1 MEKFKELIEGTTLVL
16 VDYFATW
23 CGPCKAMHPIL
34 EDLKKQLG
42 DKVKI
47 VKIDID
53 TPANRSLVET
63 YKIQSVP
70 TLMIF
75 REGKMQWRQSGV
87 MQVAQ
92 LKELIAKYAK

>member
-1 MEKFKELIEGTTLVL
+1 MEKFKELIEGTTPVL